1 VGQPLNKL
9 SNHEN
14 HIMELIKRL
23 IIVALLIV
31 GFAPYE
37 SRISSANYSE
47 NEILTD
53 AETNSLTKLLASDV
67 IYKIDSVIS
76 RFSSHYRFSGNV
88 LVALSGTEI
97 YSKSVG
103 YADPI
108 KKEHVKPETIF
119 QMASVSK
126 QFTAAAIMLLKSD
139 GRLSFEDSLVKYI
152 PEVPYPAITIN
163 HLLHHISGLP
173 NYMYLLD
180 KYWKKDYAPDNED
193 VIDLMARYKLSLYF
207 RPGSRYDYSN
217 TGYVM
222 LASVVERI
230 TGLSLNEFLQRRIF
244 RPLEMNSTFVYSTAD
259 TAIQRLQI
267 DGFRALRHGYIRI
280 KDSHHNGPVGDKGIC
295 STTSDLMK
303 WDRAL
308 YNDSPF
314 NKELL
319 EMAFTPAVTTGGKEV
334 PYGLGFRL
342 RQCNGSKVVYHNGI
356 WEGSRTNFHRFIEQ
370 GNTIIVLNNTSIST
384 NHELVRQI
392 ERILTSEENL
402 QTTSKITRIVLE
414 EGLEAALN
422 YYSDLTDNDSV
433 SRPDIRKLMQAA
445 EYMHSIGKDNKAEEM
460 KELVKSMVSI

>member
-1 VGQPLNKL
+1 
-9 SNHEN
+9 
-14 HIMELIKRL
+14 MELIKRL
-23 IIVALLIV
+23 IFVIILIV
-31 GFAPYE
+31 GFSPYE

-47 NEILTD
+47 NEILTE
-53 AETNSLTKLLASDV
+53 AETHSLTKLLASEV
-67 IYKIDSVIS
+67 IDKIDSVIT

-88 LVALSGTEI
+88 LVALSGNEI

-108 KKEHVKPETIF
+108 RKEPAKPETIF

-139 GRLSFEDSLVKYI
+139 GRLNFEDSLVKYI
-152 PEVPYPAITIN
+152 PELPYPAITIN

-173 NYMYLLD
+173 NYMYLID
-180 KYWKKDYAPDNED
+180 KYWKKEYAPDNED
-193 VIDLMARYKLSLYF
+193 VIDLMTRYKLPLFF

-230 TGLSLNEFLQRRIF
+230 TGLSLNEFLQRRVF
-244 RPLEMNSTFVYSTAD
+244 KPLQMNSTFVYSSAD

-280 KDSHHNGPVGDKGIC
+280 KDSDHNGPVGDKGVC
-295 STTSDLMK
+295 STTSDMLK

-319 EMAFTPAVTTGGKEV
+319 EMAFTPAVTTSGKEV

-342 RQCNGSKVVYHNGI
+342 RQYNGSKVVYHNGL

-370 GNTIIVLNNTSIST
+370 GNTIIVLNNTSITT

-392 ERILTSEENL
+392 EKILSNEESIR
-402 QTTSKITRIVLE
+402 TTSKITRIIVE
-414 EGLEAALN
+414 EGLEAALSF
-422 YYSDLTDNDSV
+422 YSDLKEDDLV
-433 SRPDIRKLMQAA
+433 CRPDVRKLMQAA

-460 KELVKSMVSI
+460 KELCRLMVSN